1 MSVTGNKLI
10 TFERGMD
17 IRCREPKRP
26 TVARFIFGNGECRFV
41 VIGTDYGYIHN
52 TSGEVRTWRSYSG
65 ARRAARAYR
74 AIWVD

>member
-1 MSVTGNKLI
+1 MSVTGNRLV

-26 TVARFIFGNGECRFV
+26 TVARFNLGDGTYRFV
-41 VIGTDYGYIHN
+41 VIGTEYGYLH
-52 TSGEVRTWRSYSG
+52 TTAGAVRTWRSYSG

-74 AIWVD
+74 AV